1 MWLYKVCK
9 QHKKSKTYTLIGR
22 YTDKRNAEH
31 AAELAAFFDHYEHK
45 FTVKRFSGEPGD
57 IF

>member
-1 MWLYKVCK
+1 MWIYKVCK
-9 QHKKSKTYTLIGR
+9 QHKKSKTYTIFGR
-22 YTDKRNAEH
+22 YTDKKEAEE
-31 AAELAAFFDHYEHK
+31 AAKQAAFFDHHEHK